1 MNREFQIYRWSDTA
15 TEEEAVSG
23 LAEALGMNYDHELHV
38 MYMGDDKDNGFCV
51 AGING
56 VVTKN
61 MEVKG
66 WCNGAATNNGYC
78 WSTIS
83 SGDNQRSIAY
93 IINDDETAGA
103 FGPSISEMR
112 STFSKATHADGSE
125 GYIFSIT
132 SPSNYNTF
140 DGVFGENLK
149 VRPFKEVLIVN
160 NSLLGL
166 IPMALP
172 NENTLVSDE
181 TYIKVIGSN
190 TDGMMTKFVSS
201 NGEDY
206 LFCVSVYGGAGY
218 SQPVLHLGKS

>member
-1 MNREFQIYRWSDTA
+1 MNREFQIYRWSATA

-38 MYMGDDKDNGFCV
+38 MYMGDDKDNGFYV

-56 VVTKN
+56 VVTGY
-61 MEVKG
+61 MVVKG
-66 WCNGAATNNGYC
+66 WCNGAVTNNNG
-78 WSTIS
+78 WATIS
-83 SGDNQRSIAY
+83 YGDNQRSIAY
-93 IINDDETAGA
+93 IINDDETAVA

-125 GYIFSIT
+125 GYIYSIT
-132 SPSNYNTF
+132 SPITGFN
-140 DGVFGENLK
+140 GIFGENLM
-149 VRPFKEVLIVN
+149 VQPFEKVLIVN

-206 LFCVSVYGGAGY
+206 LFCVGVNGGADR